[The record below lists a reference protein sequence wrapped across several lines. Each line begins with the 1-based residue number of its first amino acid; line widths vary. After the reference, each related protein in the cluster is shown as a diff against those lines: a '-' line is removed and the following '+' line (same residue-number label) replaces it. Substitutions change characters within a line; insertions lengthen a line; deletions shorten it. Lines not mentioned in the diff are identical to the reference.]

1 MEVLSGGSL
10 DWSNFGTIIVW
21 MCIVLLS
28 ALYNT
33 MRGLSVSYNP
43 YRLVEEEIKV

>member
-1 MEVLSGGSL
+1 MSGGSL

-28 ALYNT
+28 ALYMYNT

-43 YRLVEEEIKV
+43 YRLVEEGIKV